1 MSKIIQD
8 KSLDNLQRR
17 QFLTG
22 LSFIAVVSAVSH
34 QVNAGES
41 LSANTSSIPKDK
53 KSDKKSAASYRET
66 QHIRDYYNSL

>member
-1 MSKIIQD
+1 MSKISQK

-22 LSFIAVVSAVSH
+22 LSFIAAASTVSH
-34 QVNAGES
+34 YANAGES
-41 LSANTSSIPKDK
+41 FSDEGMKIDETPSAT
-53 KSDKKSAASYRET
+53 YRET